1 MCDTSNITVGTIVM
15 VKVGRNEIKVVTEIT
30 ANGWKVKKV
39 GSDRE
44 FIVTRIER
52 VIAEPGASEAAPATE
67 PEAEEEVDT
76 PNPAPE
82 SGGSPEK
89 KLSLLNAALQ
99 VLKRSRTPLNTKEI
113 LAQVIEEGLWSPNGA
128 KTPERSSRKS
138 SKKVSG
144 ARMEQRLRS
153 RAFTPHS
160 SARSRRRRRRA
171 SARVPPAGA
180 HSSSTADRSS
190 RCGSRSGKCIQKQF
204 PRRIQRQ
211 EQLDVCAKVLRFYF
225 LSAPKVIPNQTGT
238 RSAGFLRKFS
248 KGCCRNGRSRQLL
261 GMSLQF
267 RQTVFRLNPP
277 GMDGRTSCVTQRL
290 NALASGFRLRR
301 IRE

>member
-15 VKVGRNEIKVVTEIT
+15 VKVGRNEIEVVVTEIT

-52 VIAEPGASEAAPATE
+52 VIAEPGAPEAVPATE
-67 PEAEEEVDT
+67 PEAEAAEVEEEVDT

-128 KTPERSSRKS
+128 KTPEQSLYSAFFREIKEKETPRVRKS
-138 SKKVSG
+138 AARRG
-144 ARMEQRLRS
+144 AFEL
-153 RAFTPHS
+153 TH
-160 SARSRRRRRRA
+160 
-171 SARVPPAGA
+171 
-180 HSSSTADRSS
+180 
-190 RCGSRSGKCIQKQF
+190 
-204 PRRIQRQ
+204 
-211 EQLDVCAKVLRFYF
+211 
-225 LSAPKVIPNQTGT
+225 
-238 RSAGFLRKFS
+238 
-248 KGCCRNGRSRQLL
+248 
-261 GMSLQF
+261 
-267 RQTVFRLNPP
+267 
-277 GMDGRTSCVTQRL
+277 
-290 NALASGFRLRR
+290 
-301 IRE
+301 

>member
-15 VKVGRNEIKVVTEIT
+15 VKVGRNEIEVVVTEIT

-52 VIAEPGASEAAPATE
+52 VIAEPGAPEAVPATE
-67 PEAEEEVDT
+67 PETEAVDAEIPSEAEEEVDT

-128 KTPERSSRKS
+128 KTPEQSLYSAFFREIKEKETPRVRKS
-138 SKKVSG
+138 AARRG
-144 ARMEQRLRS
+144 AFEFNS
-153 RAFTPHS
+153 
-160 SARSRRRRRRA
+160 
-171 SARVPPAGA
+171 
-180 HSSSTADRSS
+180 
-190 RCGSRSGKCIQKQF
+190 
-204 PRRIQRQ
+204 
-211 EQLDVCAKVLRFYF
+211 
-225 LSAPKVIPNQTGT
+225 
-238 RSAGFLRKFS
+238 
-248 KGCCRNGRSRQLL
+248 
-261 GMSLQF
+261 
-267 RQTVFRLNPP
+267 
-277 GMDGRTSCVTQRL
+277 
-290 NALASGFRLRR
+290 
-301 IRE
+301 

>member
-15 VKVGRNEIKVVTEIT
+15 VKVGRNEIEVVVTEIT

-52 VIAEPGASEAAPATE
+52 VIAEPGAPEAAPATE
-67 PEAEEEVDT
+67 PETEAVDAEIPSEAEEEVDT

-128 KTPERSSRKS
+128 KTPEQSLSSAFFREIKEKETPRVRKS
-138 SKKVSG
+138 AARRG
-144 ARMEQRLRS
+144 AFEFNS
-153 RAFTPHS
+153 
-160 SARSRRRRRRA
+160 
-171 SARVPPAGA
+171 
-180 HSSSTADRSS
+180 
-190 RCGSRSGKCIQKQF
+190 
-204 PRRIQRQ
+204 
-211 EQLDVCAKVLRFYF
+211 
-225 LSAPKVIPNQTGT
+225 
-238 RSAGFLRKFS
+238 
-248 KGCCRNGRSRQLL
+248 
-261 GMSLQF
+261 
-267 RQTVFRLNPP
+267 
-277 GMDGRTSCVTQRL
+277 
-290 NALASGFRLRR
+290 
-301 IRE
+301 

>member
-15 VKVGRNEIKVVTEIT
+15 VKVGRNEIEVVVTEIT

-52 VIAEPGASEAAPATE
+52 VIAEPGAPEAVPATEPETEAVDAEIPSEAAPATE

-128 KTPERSSRKS
+128 KTPEQSLYSAFFREIKEKETPRVRKS
-138 SKKVSG
+138 AARRG
-144 ARMEQRLRS
+144 AFEL
-153 RAFTPHS
+153 TH
-160 SARSRRRRRRA
+160 
-171 SARVPPAGA
+171 
-180 HSSSTADRSS
+180 
-190 RCGSRSGKCIQKQF
+190 
-204 PRRIQRQ
+204 
-211 EQLDVCAKVLRFYF
+211 
-225 LSAPKVIPNQTGT
+225 
-238 RSAGFLRKFS
+238 
-248 KGCCRNGRSRQLL
+248 
-261 GMSLQF
+261 
-267 RQTVFRLNPP
+267 
-277 GMDGRTSCVTQRL
+277 
-290 NALASGFRLRR
+290 
-301 IRE
+301 

>member
-15 VKVGRNEIKVVTEIT
+15 VKVGRNEIEVVVTEIT

-52 VIAEPGASEAAPATE
+52 VIAEPGAPEAASATEPETEAVDAEIPSEAAPAMEPEAESAE

-89 KLSLLNAALQ
+89 NLSLLNAALL

-128 KTPERSSRKS
+128 KTPEQSLYSAFFREIKEKETPRVRKS
-138 SKKVSG
+138 AARRG
-144 ARMEQRLRS
+144 AFEFNS
-153 RAFTPHS
+153 
-160 SARSRRRRRRA
+160 
-171 SARVPPAGA
+171 
-180 HSSSTADRSS
+180 
-190 RCGSRSGKCIQKQF
+190 
-204 PRRIQRQ
+204 
-211 EQLDVCAKVLRFYF
+211 
-225 LSAPKVIPNQTGT
+225 
-238 RSAGFLRKFS
+238 
-248 KGCCRNGRSRQLL
+248 
-261 GMSLQF
+261 
-267 RQTVFRLNPP
+267 
-277 GMDGRTSCVTQRL
+277 
-290 NALASGFRLRR
+290 
-301 IRE
+301 

>member
-15 VKVGRNEIKVVTEIT
+15 VKVGRNEIEVVVTEIT

-44 FIVTRIER
+44 FIVSRIER
-52 VIAEPGASEAAPATE
+52 VIAEPGAPEAAPATEPEVDAVDAEIPSEAAPATE

-128 KTPERSSRKS
+128 KTPEQSLYSAFFREIKEKETPRVRKS
-138 SKKVSG
+138 AARRG
-144 ARMEQRLRS
+144 AFEFNS
-153 RAFTPHS
+153 
-160 SARSRRRRRRA
+160 
-171 SARVPPAGA
+171 
-180 HSSSTADRSS
+180 
-190 RCGSRSGKCIQKQF
+190 
-204 PRRIQRQ
+204 
-211 EQLDVCAKVLRFYF
+211 
-225 LSAPKVIPNQTGT
+225 
-238 RSAGFLRKFS
+238 
-248 KGCCRNGRSRQLL
+248 
-261 GMSLQF
+261 
-267 RQTVFRLNPP
+267 
-277 GMDGRTSCVTQRL
+277 
-290 NALASGFRLRR
+290 
-301 IRE
+301 

>member
-15 VKVGRNEIKVVTEIT
+15 VKVGRNEIEVVVTEIT

-52 VIAEPGASEAAPATE
+52 VIAEPGAPEAASATEPETEAVDAESPSEAAPATE
-67 PEAEEEVDT
+67 SEAESVAPEAEEEVDT

-128 KTPERSSRKS
+128 KTPEQSLYSAFFREIKEKETPRVRKS
-138 SKKVSG
+138 AARRG
-144 ARMEQRLRS
+144 AFEFNS
-153 RAFTPHS
+153 
-160 SARSRRRRRRA
+160 
-171 SARVPPAGA
+171 
-180 HSSSTADRSS
+180 
-190 RCGSRSGKCIQKQF
+190 
-204 PRRIQRQ
+204 
-211 EQLDVCAKVLRFYF
+211 
-225 LSAPKVIPNQTGT
+225 
-238 RSAGFLRKFS
+238 
-248 KGCCRNGRSRQLL
+248 
-261 GMSLQF
+261 
-267 RQTVFRLNPP
+267 
-277 GMDGRTSCVTQRL
+277 
-290 NALASGFRLRR
+290 
-301 IRE
+301 

>member
-15 VKVGRNEIKVVTEIT
+15 VKVGRNEIKVVVTEIT

-52 VIAEPGASEAAPATE
+52 VIAEPGAPEAASATE
-67 PEAEEEVDT
+67 PETEAVDAEIPSEAEEEVDT

-128 KTPERSSRKS
+128 KTPEQSLYSAIFREIA
-138 SKKVSG
+138 SK
-144 ARMEQRLRS
+144 E
-153 RAFTPHS
+153 
-160 SARSRRRRRRA
+160 
-171 SARVPPAGA
+171 VPRIVKAEV
-180 HSSSTADRSS
+180 R
-190 RCGSRSGKCIQKQF
+190 GKFK
-204 PRRIQRQ
+204 
-211 EQLDVCAKVLRFYF
+211 
-225 LSAPKVIPNQTGT
+225 
-238 RSAGFLRKFS
+238 
-248 KGCCRNGRSRQLL
+248 
-261 GMSLQF
+261 
-267 RQTVFRLNPP
+267 LNPAAFADEP
-277 GMDGRTSCVTQRL
+277 E
-290 NALASGFRLRR
+290 A
-301 IRE
+301 

>member
-15 VKVGRNEIKVVTEIT
+15 VKVGRNEIEVVVTEIT

-52 VIAEPGASEAAPATE
+52 VIAEPGAPEAASATEPETEAVDAESPSEAAPATE
-67 PEAEEEVDT
+67 SEAESAAPEAEEEVDT

-128 KTPERSSRKS
+128 KTPEQSLYS
-138 SKKVSG
+138 
-144 ARMEQRLRS
+144 
-153 RAFTPHS
+153 AFFREIKEKETP
-160 SARSRRRRRRA
+160 
-171 SARVPPAGA
+171 RV
-180 HSSSTADRSS
+180 R
-190 RCGSRSGKCIQKQF
+190 
-204 PRRIQRQ
+204 
-211 EQLDVCAKVLRFYF
+211 
-225 LSAPKVIPNQTGT
+225 
-238 RSAGFLRKFS
+238 RSA
-248 KGCCRNGRSRQLL
+248 
-261 GMSLQF
+261 
-267 RQTVFRLNPP
+267 
-277 GMDGRTSCVTQRL
+277 
-290 NALASGFRLRR
+290 ARR
-301 IRE
+301 GAFEFNS

>member
-15 VKVGRNEIKVVTEIT
+15 VKVGRNEIEVVVTEIT

-52 VIAEPGASEAAPATE
+52 VIAEPGAPEAVPATAPEPEAVDAEIPSEAAPATE
-67 PEAEEEVDT
+67 QEAESAAPEAEEEVDT

-128 KTPERSSRKS
+128 KTPEQSLYSAFFREIKEKETPRVRKS
-138 SKKVSG
+138 AARRG
-144 ARMEQRLRS
+144 AFEFNS
-153 RAFTPHS
+153 
-160 SARSRRRRRRA
+160 
-171 SARVPPAGA
+171 
-180 HSSSTADRSS
+180 
-190 RCGSRSGKCIQKQF
+190 
-204 PRRIQRQ
+204 
-211 EQLDVCAKVLRFYF
+211 
-225 LSAPKVIPNQTGT
+225 
-238 RSAGFLRKFS
+238 
-248 KGCCRNGRSRQLL
+248 
-261 GMSLQF
+261 
-267 RQTVFRLNPP
+267 
-277 GMDGRTSCVTQRL
+277 
-290 NALASGFRLRR
+290 
-301 IRE
+301 